1 MPTVIQKSIL
11 FTLDID
17 TRGVSKSTVEQATAA
32 IAGEWLALIERQMVT
47 TLHKPDYQIYV
58 RQMSLAQGAQ
68 LQILLCWVVL
78 QTQHQEIADFDR
90 DL

>member
-1 MPTVIQKSIL
+1 MPLVIQKSLII
-11 FTLDID
+11 TLDID
-17 TRGVSKSTVEQATAA
+17 TRGVSRSIAERATAA
-32 IAGEWLALIERQMVT
+32 IAGEWLDLIERQMVT

-78 QTQHQEIADFDR
+78 QTQHQRIADFDR
-90 DL
+90 DV